1 MIKIEI
7 LFKKYIIIL
16 ATTILF
22 ALLYTIFVP
31 DYHDWI
37 GINKEEDVTFG
48 DKFFNRLYFSLATTS
63 TVGYG
68 DIIPVTDLGRV
79 VAMFYMFFGIA
90 IAGIFISIIGTRYYK
105 KRVEPKEN
113 QEITYEK
120 KILERIDDL
129 ENSVKEIRDILKQGN
144 VK

>member
-37 GINKEEDVTFG
+37 GINKEEDVTLG

-68 DIIPVTDLGRV
+68 DIGPITKRGRLISMAQMTILLSEV
-79 VAMFYMFFGIA
+79 FIFF
-90 IAGIFISIIGTRYYK
+90 FSNNII
-105 KRVEPKEN
+105 
-113 QEITYEK
+113 
-120 KILERIDDL
+120 
-129 ENSVKEIRDILKQGN
+129 
-144 VK
+144 